1 MPSFARADGTADT
14 DSCDTEE
21 SRGVHLRDS
30 VQQRPGSNE
39 EGREH
44 SSKVKATRWKTR
56 KEGVDKASCLV

>member
-1 MPSFARADGTADT
+1 M